1 MAALV
6 AIVRTL
12 FARREEVQKDAAGRV
27 IVGNFYQDLVR
38 AIVRVMLPLAFVT
51 ALLLAWQGVPSTFQ
65 GAQPVQPLD
74 QTTGIGMQ
82 HTPVGP
88 VAAMVA
94 IKQLGSNG
102 GGWYGPNSSMP
113 LENPTPLANLL
124 ECTWII
130 LLPLA
135 QIFMLGYLCRRR
147 PLAFSILAVMLVLS
161 ITLSGLAIWSE
172 NQPNAA
178 FTGLAAEGAN
188 YEGKEIR
195 FGPTASAL
203 WGALTTQTSNGSVNA
218 MHDSF
223 NPGAAVATLLG
234 MFINSAFGGVGVGLI
249 NYLLFIML
257 AVFLGSL
264 MIGRAPEL
272 LGRPLETREMKLI
285 ALTLLLQPLLVLG
298 FTAASFVWP
307 GLAQTSNPGFHG
319 ISQVL
324 YEYTSAFANNG
335 SGFEGLGDNTV
346 WWNLSCTVNLI
357 IGRFI
362 PILAPL
368 AIAAWLAGKRTAP
381 LTSGSLAI
389 ETPTFAVLTL
399 GVIVMFTLLSFLP
412 VLVLGPVG
420 EALMIAG

>member
-1 MAALV
+1 
-6 AIVRTL
+6 
-12 FARREEVQKDAAGRV
+12 
-27 IVGNFYQDLVR
+27 
-38 AIVRVMLPLAFVT
+38 
-51 ALLLAWQGVPSTFQ
+51 
-65 GAQPVQPLD
+65 
-74 QTTGIGMQ
+74 
-82 HTPVGP
+82 
-88 VAAMVA
+88 
-94 IKQLGSNG
+94 
-102 GGWYGPNSSMP
+102 
-113 LENPTPLANLL
+113 
-124 ECTWII
+124 
-130 LLPLA
+130 
-135 QIFMLGYLCRRR
+135 MLGYLCRRR

-161 ITLSGLAIWSE
+161 FTLSGLAIWSE

-249 NYLLFIML
+249 NYLLFILL

-324 YEYTSAFANNG
+324 DEYTSAFANNG